1 MTSDVVIRMHN
12 PNGRMLFRQV
22 ITLLCLLS
30 LPQQLYGDD
39 STQNNLFSQAIALA
53 DTLKIGLHDAILMGL
68 EYNAAV
74 TIQRLEPEVMGTLA
88 DEQRAAFDPVISA
101 DGQRSDSK
109 SQRRLGSQTKP
120 FDLRDERFDVTV
132 GVSEALPTGTSFSI
146 YTGMTGSV
154 SNLYTD
160 QYTGNLGLTITQS
173 LLQGNGFGANLA
185 NLRKARLDVDIS
197 KFELKAVAE
206 QITAE
211 IEKSYWD
218 LYLTGQEMNIQQK
231 SLELALQQRFE
242 SLERVKVGK
251 LPELE
256 LAAVDAEV
264 AVRRSALIE
273 AQSRNEQ
280 TRLQFLYLLSPAKEN
295 IWYTCPLPVDT
306 PFLPTDT
313 LDSVA
318 VHEQMGMKY
327 RPDLEQARL
336 EREKGAL
343 EVKRTKNGLLPQL
356 DFFIT
361 LGRNTYS
368 ESFKDALPTLASPF
382 YQVNTGLLF
391 GFPVPN
397 RKASSQLK
405 RAQCSLE
412 QQTAAVKNMKKL
424 VQCDI
429 HSAYIEVVRAR
440 QQIEA
445 IHVARELQ
453 GKKLDAELEKFRV
466 GKSTNFLVLQAQR
479 DFTNSQLDDARSL
492 VAYLIALVD
501 LYRSEG
507 TLLERRGITTVE
519 D

>member
-1 MTSDVVIRMHN
+1 VAFNNMVNLMHSLSIRMI
-12 PNGRMLFRQV
+12 FRHG
-22 ITLLCLLS
+22 ITLLCLVS
-30 LPQQLYGDD
+30 FQLYSND
-39 STQNNLFSQAIALA
+39 SAQSNLFSQAIAMT
-53 DTLKIGLHDAILMGL
+53 DTLKIGLHDAILIGL
-68 EYNAAV
+68 ENNAAV
-74 TIQRLEPEVMGTLA
+74 TIQRLEPEVMGTFTE
-88 DEQRAAFDPVISA
+88 EQRAAFDPVIGA
-101 DGQRSDSK
+101 DGQKSNSK
-109 SQRRLGSQTKP
+109 SQRRLGSQVKP
-120 FDLRDERFDVTV
+120 FDLLDERFDVTV
-132 GVSEALPTGTSFSI
+132 DVSETLPTGTSLSI

-160 QYTGNLGLTITQS
+160 QYTGSLGLTITQS
-173 LLQGNGFGANLA
+173 LLQGVGFGANLA
-185 NLRKARLDVDIS
+185 NLRKARLDVDITKS
-197 KFELKAVAE
+197 ELKAVAE

-218 LYLTGQEMNIQQK
+218 LYLTGQEMSIQQQ

-242 SLERVKVGK
+242 SLERIKVGK

-273 AQSRNEQ
+273 AQSRNQQ
-280 TRLQFLYLLSPAKEN
+280 TRLQFLYLLNPSKES
-295 IWYTCPLPVDT
+295 IWYTYPLPVDK

-313 LDSVA
+313 LDSIA
-318 VHEQMGMKY
+318 VHEEMGMKY
-327 RPDLEQARL
+327 RPDLQQARL
-336 EREKGAL
+336 ELEKGAL

-356 DFFIT
+356 DFFIS
-361 LGRNTYS
+361 LGKTTYA
-368 ESFKDALPTLASPF
+368 ETFKDALPTFSGPF

-397 RKASSQLK
+397 RKASAQLK
-405 RAQCSLE
+405 RAQSSLE
-412 QQTAAVKNMKKL
+412 QQTTAVKNMEKL
-424 VQCDI
+424 VQRDI

-445 IHVARELQ
+445 IRVARELQ

-479 DFTNSQLDDARSL
+479 DFTTSQLDDARSL
-492 VAYLIALVD
+492 VAYLLALVD

-507 TLLERRGITTVE
+507 TLLERRGIHTVG